1 MPVFSHHDYDAH
13 ERVLFINNEKACL
26 RAIIAVHNTNR
37 GPSLGGC
44 RLKRYDSEDV
54 ALSDALRLSR
64 AMTYKA
70 AAVEIALGGGKSV
83 ILDNG
88 RPFDRVKLFEAMAEA
103 VDKLQGDY
111 IVSNDLGTTVH
122 DVAVMR
128 QRTQH
133 ARGLPTESGE
143 QEPSTAYGVYQ
154 GLKATWDFLTGS
166 PSLRG
171 AHIAIQGVGTVGERL
186 ARYLL
191 AEGTRLTIADPSE
204 DRVAQFSRVQG
215 VMITDPKEILATEC
229 DILAPCAV
237 GAILNDQSIPRLRT
251 RAVCGAANNQLLE
264 PRHGDMLYDREI
276 VYAPDYIVNAGGL
289 ISVSNEGN
297 WGSTE
302 DILHACDRIYQVLTN
317 VLETSQT
324 DGIPPYAV
332 ADRFAEE
339 NFKRS
344 GSRPSSEL

>member
-1 MPVFSHHDYDAH
+1 
-13 ERVLFINNEKACL
+13 
-26 RAIIAVHNTNR
+26 
-37 GPSLGGC
+37 
-44 RLKRYDSEDV
+44 
-54 ALSDALRLSR
+54 
-64 AMTYKA
+64 
-70 AAVEIALGGGKSV
+70 
-83 ILDNG
+83 
-88 RPFDRVKLFEAMAEA
+88 
-103 VDKLQGDY
+103 
-111 IVSNDLGTTVH
+111 
-122 DVAVMR
+122 
-128 QRTQH
+128 
-133 ARGLPTESGE
+133 
-143 QEPSTAYGVYQ
+143 
-154 GLKATWDFLTGS
+154 LKATWDFLTGS
-166 PSLRG
+166 PSLRS

-204 DRVAQFSRVQG
+204 DRVAPFSRVQG

-251 RAVCGAANNQLLE
+251 RAVCGPANNQLLE

-297 WGSTE
+297 WRSTE

-317 VLETSQT
+317 VLETSRT